1 MGDGAGAAAVGVD
14 LPGADERGGCDGER
28 AGDRLIRIIANAGN
42 DRDYRPPSAPSEEQK
57 RLLKSMQAMVAR
69 CADDLG
75 LSAEIIAP
83 RKELTAVSL
92 HGKTDSR
99 VFTGWRR
106 ELVGERLLAL
116 L

>member
-1 MGDGAGAAAVGVD
+1 
-14 LPGADERGGCDGER
+14 
-28 AGDRLIRIIANAGN
+28 
-42 DRDYRPPSAPSEEQK
+42 
-57 RLLKSMQAMVAR
+57 MQATVAQ

-83 RKELTAVSL
+83 RKELSAVIL
-92 HGKTDSR
+92 NGKTDSR
-99 VFTGWRR
+99 VFRGWRR